1 MIEFFKNLSPKAKII
16 WGVASIAV
24 FAVITGAIIILTRPT
39 HKPEFKLEESSGRVS
54 VSTTEEDEAEE
65 EETKSAEYYSD
76 NHNRAIEKLENPNL
90 TAPDKKELLKGA
102 IERAIDGLKANKE
115 DKPNHQSGYG
125 LTTSD
130 MVQVMHYALEAGYE
144 PNLDTLE
151 VYKSKY
157 DGIYQFVFDM
167 ERPSDKTS
175 VTIAGN
181 YSEEQGQVQFSIQVG
196 TVQVAY

>member
-16 WGVASIAV
+16 WAVSSIAV
-24 FAVITGAIIILTRPT
+24 FAVITGTIIILTRPT
-39 HKPEFKLEESSGRVS
+39 HEPEFKLEESSGRVS
-54 VSTTEEDEAEE
+54 VSTTEENEVEE

-76 NHNRAIEKLENPNL
+76 THKRAIEKLENPNL
-90 TAPDKKELLKGA
+90 TAPDKKELLKEA
-102 IERAIDGLKANKE
+102 IQRAIDGLKTNKE
-115 DKPNHQSGYG
+115 DKPNHQAGYG

-151 VYKSKY
+151 VFKSNY